1 MREKVWLTECKILM
15 GVVIMATKAEVLR
28 NKKYSEYIAAIT
40 PKTHLAQ
47 SLLYAFLIGGIFCLI
62 GQLIYDSF
70 EVIFPHYDHIRLGNI
85 TAMVLIAGA
94 SFLTGLGLYDK
105 FARRGG
111 AGSFLP
117 ITGFANAMASASMEF
132 KTEGLTFGTSTK
144 MFSVVGPVIVNGVV
158 WSTVAALITML
169 VKVIAA
175 AIGG

>member
-1 MREKVWLTECKILM
+1 
-15 GVVIMATKAEVLR
+15 MATKAEVLR
-28 NKKYSEYIAAIT
+28 NKKYSEYVAAVT
-40 PKTHLAQ
+40 PKTNMAH
-47 SLLYAFLIGGIFCLI
+47 SLLYAFVIGGVFCII

-70 EVIFPHYDHIRLGNI
+70 EAFFPHYDHVRLGNI

-94 SFLTGLGLYDK
+94 AFLTGLGLYDR

-158 WSTVAALITML
+158 WSTAAALVTML
-169 VKVIAA
+169 IK
-175 AIGG
+175 AIIGAVS